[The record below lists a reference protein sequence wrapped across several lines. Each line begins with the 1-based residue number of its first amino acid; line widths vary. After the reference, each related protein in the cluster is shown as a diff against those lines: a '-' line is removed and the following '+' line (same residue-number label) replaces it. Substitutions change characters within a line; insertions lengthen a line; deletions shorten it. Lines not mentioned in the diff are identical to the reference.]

1 MAVTTSAVIGIGT
14 GIYSTVQ
21 GFQQSANAEAA
32 AKDASDEARR
42 LMNNARK
49 RAEIDHYSAVSIPLD
64 AYEAEFRNNLAAN
77 VAAVEALAEGDP
89 RNLSAGVGMVAAEQT
104 NRDEKARIAMANEMF
119 GIEKMK
125 ADAKT
130 EQDQQLMAIDT
141 AEATMQDQ
149 IAYEEEQRRLMGINT
164 AVSGLGQV
172 VDSVADVAPLF
183 GTSNNNK
190 RAMELFESDDFMS
203 QIIPG
208 FDRSKLNPAQKTD
221 ILKKLAAADITGKN
235 FRRGR
240 RTSFALPEYVGQD
253 TSKMFDFSIFDN
265 VDFNY

>member
-1 MAVTTSAVIGIGT
+1 M
-14 GIYSTVQ
+14 
-21 GFQQSANAEAA
+21 
-32 AKDASDEARR
+32 D
-42 LMNNARK
+42 NARK
-49 RAEIDHYSAVSIPLD
+49 RAEVDRYSAISIPLD
-64 AYEAEFRNNLAAN
+64 AYEAEYRNNLAAN
-77 VAAVEALAEGDP
+77 TAAIEALAEGDP
-89 RNLSAGVGMVAAEQT
+89 RNLSAGVGMVSAEQT

-119 GIEKMK
+119 GIEKMR

-149 IAYEEEQRRLMGINT
+149 IAYEEEQKRLMAINT

-183 GTSNNNK
+183 GTSNNQK
-190 RAMELFESDDFMS
+190 RAMELFESDEFMS
-203 QIIPG
+203 QLIEG
-208 FDRSKLNPAQKTD
+208 FDRTKLKPAQKTD

-240 RTSFALPEYVGQD
+240 RSGFAVPAEGGQD
-253 TSKMFDFSIFDN
+253 ASRMFDFSIFDN
-265 VDFNY
+265 VDFNYD

>member
-14 GIYSTVQ
+14 GIYATVQ

-32 AKDASDEARR
+32 AKEASDEARR

-49 RAEIDHYSAVSIPLD
+49 RAEVDHYSAVSIPLD

-77 VAAVEALAEGDP
+77 AAAVEALAEGDP
-89 RNLSAGVGMVAAEQT
+89 RNLSAGVGIVAAEQT
-104 NRDEKARIAMANEMF
+104 NRDEKARIALANEMF

-149 IAYEEEQRRLMGINT
+149 ISYEEEQKKLMGIET

-172 VDSVADVAPLF
+172 VEGVSDVAPLF
-183 GTSNNNK
+183 GTSNNKK
-190 RAMELFESDDFMS
+190 RAMELFESDEFMR

-208 FDRSKLNPAQKTD
+208 FDRAKLNPAQKTD
-221 ILKKLAAADITGKN
+221 ILKKLAAADVTGKN
-235 FRRGR
+235 FRKGR
-240 RTSFALPEYVGQD
+240 RTNFALIPDENQD
-253 TSKMFDFSIFDN
+253 TSQLFDFSIFDN

>member
-32 AKDASDEARR
+32 AKEASDEARR
-42 LMNNARK
+42 LMDNARK
-49 RAEIDHYSAVSIPLD
+49 RAEVDRYSAISIPLD
-64 AYEAEFRNNLAAN
+64 AYEAEYRNNLAAN
-77 VAAVEALAEGDP
+77 TAAIEALAEGDP
-89 RNLSAGVGMVAAEQT
+89 RNLSAGVGMVSAEQT

-119 GIEKMK
+119 GIEKMR

-172 VDSVADVAPLF
+172 VEGVADVAPLF
-183 GTSNNNK
+183 GKDNNAA
-190 RAMELFESDDFMS
+190 RAMELFEDDIFMS

-208 FDRSKLNPAQKTD
+208 FDRATLSPGQKTD
-221 ILKKLAAADITGKN
+221 ILKKLASADITGKN
-235 FRRGR
+235 YRRGK
-240 RTSFALPEYVGQD
+240 RTGFATPYDTGQNA
-253 TSKMFDFSIFDN
+253 SKMFDFSIFDN
-265 VDFNY
+265 VDFDY